1 MKAVD
6 NWLVVRTKFN
16 HELKAEKDLREIG
29 MEVYCPKHTEI
40 KKWSDRYKK
49 LSTPIFK
56 RLLFVK
62 ESKYDTNQVFISKS
76 VEGFLRVDKKHA
88 RVRDWELDK
97 VRAYETGNHQL
108 NKLPKPG
115 DQIDVPMLNAQ
126 GYVLDSKD
134 GFCKV
139 ELTGSNIK
147 VSFKYAS

>member
-16 HELKAEKDLREIG
+16 HELKAEKDLLQIG
-29 MEVYCPKHTEI
+29 MEVYCPKQTEI
-40 KKWSDRYKK
+40 KKWSDRNKK
-49 LSTPIFK
+49 VITPLFK

-62 ESKYDTNQVFISKS
+62 ESKDDTNQVFISKS
-76 VEGFLRVDKKHA
+76 IEGFLRVDKKPA

-139 ELTGSNIK
+139 ELAISNIK
-147 VSFKYAS
+147 VSFRYAS

>member
-1 MKAVD
+1 M
-6 NWLVVRTKFN
+6 
-16 HELKAEKDLREIG
+16 
-29 MEVYCPKHTEI
+29 
-40 KKWSDRYKK
+40 
-49 LSTPIFK
+49 
-56 RLLFVK
+56 
-62 ESKYDTNQVFISKS
+62 
-76 VEGFLRVDKKHA
+76 
-88 RVRDWELDK
+88 RDWELDK
-97 VRAYETGNHQL
+97 VRSYESGNHQL

>member
-16 HELKAEKDLREIG
+16 HELKAEKDLRAIG
-29 MEVYCPKHTEI
+29 MEVYCPKQTEI
-40 KKWSDRYKK
+40 KKWSDRNKK
-49 LSTPIFK
+49 VLTPLFK

-62 ESKYDTNQVFISKS
+62 EIEGDKNQVFISKS
-76 VEGFLRVDKKHA
+76 VEGFLRVDKKNA

-97 VRAYETGNHQL
+97 VRSYERGNHQL

-147 VSFKYAS
+147 VSFRYAS

>member
-16 HELKAEKDLREIG
+16 HELKAERDLREIG
-29 MEVYCPKHTEI
+29 MEVYCPKQTEI

-49 LSTPIFK
+49 LSTPLFK

-62 ESKYDTNQVFISKS
+62 ESKDDTNKVFISKS
-76 VEGFLRVDKKHA
+76 VEGFLRVDRKPA

-115 DQIDVPMLNAQ
+115 DQIDVPMLNAH

-139 ELTGSNIK
+139 ELTSSNIK

>member
-16 HELKAEKDLREIG
+16 HELKAEKDLRAIG
-29 MEVYCPKHTEI
+29 MEVYCPKQTEI
-40 KKWSDRYKK
+40 KKWSDRNKK
-49 LSTPIFK
+49 VITPLFK

-62 ESKYDTNQVFISKS
+62 EIEGDKNQVFISKS
-76 VEGFLRVDKKHA
+76 VEGFLRVDKKNA

-97 VRAYETGNHQL
+97 VRSYESGNHQL
-108 NKLPKPG
+108 NKSPKPG

-139 ELTGSNIK
+139 ELTKSNIK